1 MKDRSLSRR
10 DKEEL
15 IDLMIDNLE
24 RRPKMSRPDRNNR
37 KNDKNK

>member
-24 RRPKMSRPDRNNR
+24 RRSKIARPER
-37 KNDKNK
+37 